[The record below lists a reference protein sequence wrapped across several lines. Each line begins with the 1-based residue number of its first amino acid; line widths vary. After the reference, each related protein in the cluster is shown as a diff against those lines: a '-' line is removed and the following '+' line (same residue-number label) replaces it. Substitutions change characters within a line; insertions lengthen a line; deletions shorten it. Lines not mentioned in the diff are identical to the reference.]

1 MRKEQTGQS
10 HEDAGNQIQNV
21 GTSTGKMTF
30 VNKTKFRNG
39 MKEGEEEKTV
49 RNEKLPLNTMCL
61 ETELSQSII

>member
-39 MKEGEEEKTV
+39 MKEGEGEE
-49 RNEKLPLNTMCL
+49 L
-61 ETELSQSII
+61 